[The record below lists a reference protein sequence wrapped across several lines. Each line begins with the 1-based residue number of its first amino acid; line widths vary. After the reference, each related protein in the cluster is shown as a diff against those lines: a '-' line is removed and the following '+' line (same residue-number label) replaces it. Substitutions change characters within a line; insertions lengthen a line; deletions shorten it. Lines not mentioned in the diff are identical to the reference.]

1 MSRRINRNGPV
12 ALRDLARRG
21 LLTLVAASTA
31 ATICVLPVSPAA
43 AAVNPLGVPLAAP
56 AVATAP
62 AAPTDSPSPS
72 ADPAPVTP
80 APVIPVAPDPAAA
93 IAPNPAPAAAP
104 TAPSPDPVST
114 PAPTSAVVAPPAP
127 TSTPAAPSA
136 ATPVLT
142 TSATS
147 TDPAAA
153 PSTSF
158 TLSSAAQT
166 LLAGLQLNVGT
177 GTVTGTLNGSVLT
190 VAAGSPAIPFQL
202 PVAGQTVSFTG
213 AILTIDE
220 STKTLS
226 LTANVA
232 ATNGL
237 GGSLTVTI
245 AHADTTDLSG
255 TDLTATVD
263 VTGISVLG
271 ATVEVSGS
279 LSYTGGK
286 LAASLTGTLSA
297 DAVVADGV
305 LTVKA
310 GSTVTLATD
319 TGLSISGSAVLG
331 SGATA
336 FTVSVTGA
344 IKDGKNWSLTVDN
357 TADTPEFSPI
367 DGLTISPRFT
377 GSITDTN
384 GTVTYDVAGNDTG
397 SWATGGATLSLS
409 HVEVSNAAVPSGLAC
424 PAADAGQLWFDVQG
438 GLADPAAGIDGT
450 AQACVVPAAKSFQ
463 ITASSPTIVLPTTG
477 GFSIDNP
484 SVSITGTGVGTAQA
498 KVAVTAQATL
508 TVTPDSAHTVHVPVT
523 LNFADDG
530 SFTASAGV
538 DLGALGVGATDSKGT
553 LVLASKQ
560 ITAFD
565 PTTVGT
571 TGDPFT
577 LPAGIT
583 LLLNYQPT
591 GAVSAALN
599 NLQLPTPKTIA
610 VRATLSDNGFAA
622 SAHLQFGAA
631 DQGAKLFKQNTP
643 GGASAY
649 VNDLT
654 LGFQLGASS
663 GTLTVSGSAFVT
675 IPKLYSDGQ
684 ASQVEVTLG
693 GSLGVSVEGAVS
705 VSLQFDITGLGGP
718 WTDAFGIKG
727 LSVGEVAGKIGVEI
741 SPETAGLPVPTLAF
755 KVDNLQLPKV
765 WNDAIG
771 IQDGAASSLN
781 LVLDVNNPI
790 LGISIVG
797 QKTAQ
802 NPNGIALKPFT
813 IVKTVAGKA
822 VPASLP
828 DSVEV
833 NTAQLLFAPLGGND
847 ATGHA
852 INPGATLVFDS
863 TVAGVPVHVD
873 GNVAVLPYPTLTAD
887 ASVGNFAVGP
897 VTLNNTDLK
906 INLSANPA
914 NPQANFSFHGGF
926 TDKYSGISFIAG
938 IDEGASASMANAAVS
953 LHIAGG
959 QPKYLQA
966 AADLTGSVSVSGSGA
981 SFSASGNA
989 SVTIEG
995 TTLASVPFSYSTT
1008 SGALWQQL
1016 QGDAGQVAQAFKKA
1030 YGWTDAQAA
1039 AALNTLRATPNQIA
1053 GALQSA
1059 YGDGYDKVM
1068 RVLLNTGFSVDTAI
1082 STVKSVLGA
1091 ADSQVASTL
1100 SQLGYQQTQIT
1111 NLLVRFYGDA
1121 DARIASVLLGL
1132 GNTATSVANTLH
1144 AVFGDTDRQVAVAFQ
1159 QIGVPAQ
1166 TIQAALTNAFGDGQA
1181 AIYNVMTSIGA
1192 AGSSTLDALAS
1203 VFNSG
1208 AYSPS
1213 SHPWYSAP
1221 LLWDVSNASTADGAP
1236 LLQWVWNGGHNQQW
1250 YVLPTDSGYA
1260 ELVNRNSGKCL
1271 AAPGY
1276 GAGQQLIQVACT
1288 GNPGQQWFLNVYQ
1301 GQSLLGQTKTVQNR
1315 ATGLFADVAGASTNA
1330 GAAIDQWYYNG
1341 DWNQQWYFGPA
1352 VG

>member
-1 MSRRINRNGPV
+1 M
-12 ALRDLARRG
+12 
-21 LLTLVAASTA
+21 
-31 ATICVLPVSPAA
+31 
-43 AAVNPLGVPLAAP
+43 
-56 AVATAP
+56 
-62 AAPTDSPSPS
+62 
-72 ADPAPVTP
+72 
-80 APVIPVAPDPAAA
+80 
-93 IAPNPAPAAAP
+93 
-104 TAPSPDPVST
+104 
-114 PAPTSAVVAPPAP
+114 
-127 TSTPAAPSA
+127 
-136 ATPVLT
+136 
-142 TSATS
+142 
-147 TDPAAA
+147 
-153 PSTSF
+153 
-158 TLSSAAQT
+158 
-166 LLAGLQLNVGT
+166 
-177 GTVTGTLNGSVLT
+177 LT
-190 VAAGSPAIPFQL
+190 VDAGSPAIPFQL
-202 PVAGQTVSFTG
+202 PVAGQSVSFTG
-213 AILTIDE
+213 ATLTIDE
-220 STKTLS
+220 STKTLT

-237 GGSLTVTI
+237 GGSLTVTV
-245 AHADTTDLSG
+245 AHADTTDLAG

-279 LSYTGGK
+279 LTYTGGT
-286 LAASLTGTLSA
+286 LGASLTGTLGA

-305 LTVKA
+305 LTVKG
-310 GSTVTLATD
+310 GSTVTLATGA
-319 TGLSISGSAVLG
+319 GLSINGTAVLG

-336 FTVSVTGA
+336 FTVSVSGTV
-344 IKDGKNWSLTVDN
+344 KDGQNWSLKVNDTVD
-357 TADTPEFSPI
+357 TQPFSPI
-367 DGLTISPRFT
+367 DGLTISPAFT
-377 GSITDTN
+377 GSITDT
-384 GTVTYDVAGNDTG
+384 AGKITFDLAGDDTG
-397 SWATGGATLSLS
+397 SWTTGGATLSLT
-409 HVEVSNAAVPSGLAC
+409 HVEVSNAAAPSGLAC
-424 PAADAGQLWFDVQG
+424 PAADPGQIWFDVQG
-438 GLADPAAGIDGT
+438 GLSDSTAGISGT
-450 AQACVVPAAKSFQ
+450 AQACVVPGAKAFQ
-463 ITASSPTIVLPTTG
+463 ITATAPTITLPNAS

-498 KVAVTAQATL
+498 KVAVTARATL

-523 LNFADDG
+523 LNFAVDG

-538 DLGALGVGATDSKGT
+538 DLGALGVGTAGSNGT

-565 PTTVGT
+565 PTTVGA
-571 TGDPFT
+571 TGDAFD
-577 LPAGIT
+577 LPSGIT

-591 GAVSAALN
+591 GAVSTALT
-599 NLQLPTPKTIA
+599 NLKLPTPTTIA
-610 VRATLSDNGFAA
+610 VRATLSDTGFAA
-622 SAHLQFGAA
+622 SAHLQYGAK
-631 DQGAKLFKQNTP
+631 DQGAKLFAQNTP
-643 GGASAY
+643 GGAAAY

-663 GTLTVSGSAFVT
+663 GTLTVSGST
-675 IPKLYSDGQ
+675 YLMLPKLYSNGT

-693 GSLGVSVEGAVS
+693 GSLGVTTEGAVS

-718 WTDAFGIKG
+718 WTDAFGIPG
-727 LSVGEVAGKIGVEI
+727 LSVDRVAGRIGVKAG
-741 SPETAGLPVPTLAF
+741 PETAGIPLPTLAF
-755 KVDNLQLPKV
+755 KVDNLKLPKV

-771 IQDGAASSLN
+771 IQDGATTSLN

-790 LGISIVG
+790 LGFSIAG
-797 QKTAQ
+797 KDQ
-802 NPNGIALKPFT
+802 NSIALKPFT
-813 IVKTVAGKA
+813 IVKTVAGNA
-822 VPASLP
+822 IPASLP
-828 DSVEV
+828 DSVQV
-833 NTAQLLFAPLGGND
+833 KTAQLLFAPLGGTD

-863 TVAGVPVHVD
+863 QVAGVQVHVD
-873 GNVAVLPYPTLTAD
+873 GNVAVLPYPSLTAD
-887 ASVGNFAVGP
+887 ASVGSFAVGP
-897 VTLNNTDLK
+897 VTLTGTDLK

-914 NPQANFSFHGGF
+914 NPQADFSFHGGF

-959 QPKYLQA
+959 QPQYLQA
-966 AADLTGSVSVSGSGA
+966 GADLAGSVSVNGNGA
-981 SFSASGNA
+981 SFSASGSA
-989 SVTIEG
+989 SVTING
-995 TTLASVPFSYSTT
+995 LPLGSVPFSYSTT

-1016 QGDAGQVAQAFKKA
+1016 QGDAAQVARAFKNA

-1039 AALNTLRATPNQIA
+1039 AALNTLRAAPSQIA

-1132 GNTATSVANTLH
+1132 GNTATSVAGTLH

-1181 AIYNVMTSIGA
+1181 AVYNVMTSIGA

-1221 LLWDVSNASTADGAP
+1221 LLWDISNASTADGAP

-1250 YVLPTDSGYA
+1250 FVLPTDSGYA

-1271 AAPGY
+1271 AAPDFV
-1276 GAGQQLIQVACT
+1276 AGHQLIQVPCT
-1288 GNPGQQWFLNVYQ
+1288 GNPSQQWYLGVYP
-1301 GQSLLGQTKTVQNR
+1301 GQSLTGQTKTVQNR
-1315 ATGLFADVAGASTNA
+1315 STGLFADVAGASTGA

>member
-1 MSRRINRNGPV
+1 
-12 ALRDLARRG
+12 
-21 LLTLVAASTA
+21 
-31 ATICVLPVSPAA
+31 VSPAA
-43 AAVNPLGVPLAAP
+43 TTTTAA
-56 AVATAP
+56 T
-62 AAPTDSPSPS
+62 
-72 ADPAPVTP
+72 TP
-80 APVIPVAPDPAAA
+80 A
-93 IAPNPAPAAAP
+93 
-104 TAPSPDPVST
+104 
-114 PAPTSAVVAPPAP
+114 
-127 TSTPAAPSA
+127 
-136 ATPVLT
+136 T
-142 TSATS
+142 T
-147 TDPAAA
+147 
-153 PSTSF
+153 F
-158 TLSSAAQT
+158 TLSSAARS
-166 LLAGLQLNVGT
+166 LLAGLQLDVGS
-177 GTVTGTLNGSVLT
+177 GTVTGTLTGSVLT
-190 VAAGSPAIPFQL
+190 VTVGAPAIPFQL

-213 AILTIDE
+213 ATMTIDE
-220 STKTLS
+220 STKTLT

-237 GGSLTVTI
+237 GGSLTVTV

-271 ATVEVSGS
+271 TTVEVSGS
-279 LSYTGGK
+279 LSSTGGT

-305 LTVKA
+305 LTVKG
-310 GSTVTLATD
+310 GSTITLATG
-319 TGLSISGSAVLG
+319 TGLSINGTAVLG

-336 FTVSVTGA
+336 FTVAVSGTV
-344 IKDGKNWSLTVDN
+344 KDGQNWSLTVDN
-357 TADTPEFSPI
+357 TANTADTQAFSPI
-367 DGLTISPRFT
+367 DGLTISPAFT
-377 GSITDTN
+377 GSITDTA
-384 GTVTYDVAGNDTG
+384 GAITFDVAGDDTG
-397 SWATGGATLSLS
+397 SWTTGGATLSLT

-424 PAADAGQLWFDVQG
+424 PAADPGQIWFDVQG
-438 GLADPAAGIDGT
+438 GLADAAAGISGT

-463 ITASSPTIVLPTTG
+463 ITANSPTIALPHTG

-484 SVSITGTGVGTAQA
+484 SVSITGTGVGTARA
-498 KVAVTAQATL
+498 TVAVTAKATL

-538 DLGALGVGATDSKGT
+538 DLGALGVGTTGSNGT

-565 PTTVGT
+565 PTTVGAS
-571 TGDPFT
+571 GDPFT

-599 NLQLPTPKTIA
+599 NLQLPTPTTIA
-610 VRATLSDNGFAA
+610 VRATLSTNGFAA

-654 LGFQLGASS
+654 LGFQLGAAS

-675 IPKLYSDGQ
+675 IPKLYPDGQ

-693 GSLGVSVEGAVS
+693 GSLGVSTDGSVS
-705 VSLQFDITGLGGP
+705 VAIQFDITGLGGP

-727 LSVGEVAGKIGVEI
+727 LSVGEVAGRIGVEI
-741 SPETAGLPVPTLAF
+741 SPTTAGLPVPTLAF

-771 IQDGAASSLN
+771 IQAGATSSLN
-781 LVLDVNNPI
+781 LVFDVNNPV
-790 LGISIVG
+790 LGVSIVG

-813 IVKTVAGKA
+813 IVKSVAGNA
-822 VPASLP
+822 IPASLP
-828 DSVEV
+828 DSVQV
-833 NTAQLLFAPLGGND
+833 STAQLLFAPLGGND
-847 ATGHA
+847 ATGNA
-852 INPGATLVFDS
+852 INPGSTLVFDS
-863 TVAGVPVHVD
+863 TIAGVPVHVD

-887 ASVGNFAVGP
+887 ATVGNFAVGP

-914 NPQANFSFHGGF
+914 NPQADFSFHGGF
-926 TDKYSGISFIAG
+926 TDKYTGISFLAG

-959 QPKYLQA
+959 LPQYLQA
-966 AADLTGSVSVSGSGA
+966 GADLAGSVSVNGSGA
-981 SFSASGNA
+981 SFAASGNA
-989 SVTIEG
+989 SVTVAG
-995 TTLASVPFSYSTT
+995 QNLGSVPFSYSTT

-1016 QGDAGQVAQAFKKA
+1016 QGSAGQVAQAFKNA

-1039 AALNTLRATPNQIA
+1039 AALNTLRATPSQIA

-1068 RVLLNTGFSVDTAI
+1068 RVLLTTGFSVDSAI
-1082 STVKSVLGA
+1082 SSVKSVLGA

-1111 NLLVRFYGDA
+1111 TLLVRFYGDA

-1132 GNTATSVANTLH
+1132 GNTATSVAGTLH
-1144 AVFGDTDRQVAVAFQ
+1144 TVFGDTDRQVAVAFQ

-1181 AIYNVMTSIGA
+1181 AIYNLMTSIGS
-1192 AGSSTLDALAS
+1192 AGSGTLDALAG

-1221 LLWDVSNASTADGAP
+1221 LLWDVSNGSTADGAP
-1236 LLQWVWNGGHNQQW
+1236 LLQWTWNGGHNQQW
-1250 YVLPTDSGYA
+1250 YVLPTDGGYA

-1271 AAPGY
+1271 AAPDFV
-1276 GAGQQLIQVACT
+1276 AGHQLIQVPCT
-1288 GNPGQQWFLNVYQ
+1288 GNPSQQWYLGVYP
-1301 GQSLLGQTKTVQNR
+1301 GQSLTGQTRTVQNR
-1315 ATGLFADVAGASTNA
+1315 STGLFADVAGASTTA

-1341 DWNQQWYFGPA
+1341 NWNQQWYFGPA